1 MILVAKSFRD
11 SINLSSRE
19 RGRAVKHDEALGCAD
34 EMGRGARM
42 FGSLTLVWSLLYLP
56 HLAFPGL
63 LTPAVLETATNK
75 GPTMRKRKA
84 SLSPASEYPALP
96 VLPAQSRV
104 LVRPNC

>member
-1 MILVAKSFRD
+1 MLLVANSFRD
-11 SINLSSRE
+11 SINLSSRV
-19 RGRAVKHDEALGCAD
+19 RGRAVKHDEARGCAD

-42 FGSLTLVWSLLYLP
+42 FGGLTLGWSLLYLP
-56 HLAFPGL
+56 HFAFPGL
-63 LTPAVLETATNK
+63 LTSAVLEPATNE

>member
-1 MILVAKSFRD
+1 
-11 SINLSSRE
+11 
-19 RGRAVKHDEALGCAD
+19 
-34 EMGRGARM
+34 M
-42 FGSLTLVWSLLYLP
+42 FGGLTRLWSLLYWP
-56 HLAFPGL
+56 HFAFPGL
-63 LTPAVLETATNK
+63 LTPAVLEPAMNE